1 MLTKNIKLMVPKIFY
16 PSRAFV
22 KSMDDRR
29 EEQEAKAFTDDIKYF
44 LSKETFNMF
53 DFHERVLVKTINNAI
68 ERLKVKKLN
77 QANDLGRW
85 CRS

>member
-1 MLTKNIKLMVPKIFY
+1 MVPKIFY

-68 ERLKVKKLN
+68 ERLEVKKLN

>member
-1 MLTKNIKLMVPKIFY
+1 MVPKIFY

-77 QANDLGRW
+77 QANDLGR
-85 CRS
+85 

>member
-1 MLTKNIKLMVPKIFY
+1 MVPKIFY

-68 ERLKVKKLN
+68 ERFKVKKLN
-77 QANDLGRW
+77 QANDLGR
-85 CRS
+85 

>member
-1 MLTKNIKLMVPKIFY
+1 
-16 PSRAFV
+16 
-22 KSMDDRR
+22 
-29 EEQEAKAFTDDIKYF
+29 
-44 LSKETFNMF
+44 
-53 DFHERVLVKTINNAI
+53 LVKTINNAI

>member
-1 MLTKNIKLMVPKIFY
+1 MVPKIFY

-53 DFHERVLVKTINNAI
+53 DFHERVLVITINNAI

-77 QANDLGRW
+77 QANDLGR
-85 CRS
+85 